1 MPAYSVVTREDEHS
15 LFLKNQI
22 IQFLSSHNYHYSEEK
37 PETVFAIGGD
47 GTFLKAIHQYV
58 NQLQEVTFIGIHTG
72 TLGFMCDHPS
82 EDLDE
87 LLNTFIH
94 QSPVLYSYPLLQV
107 ELEGFNEIIYAFNE
121 ARIEN
126 MVNTLTL
133 DLFINNEFFETF
145 KGSGICLCTQIGSTA
160 INRSLGGAVIQHGLP
175 LMQLS
180 EIMGVHHRK
189 HRSLRSSMILKED
202 AEIKIQPQSF
212 SNAMLCYD
220 HLAMSLDGCTGITMK
235 NSDRHVRIARYKS
248 YSYLT
253 RLKNI
258 F

>member
-1 MPAYSVVTREDEHS
+1 MNTYAIVTRGD
-15 LFLKNQI
+15 Q
-22 IQFLSSHNYHYSEEK
+22 YSEEIK
-37 PETVFAIGGD
+37 LNIQNKLQQHNYTYDEDNCETVFIVGGD
-47 GTFLKAIHQYV
+47 GTFLNGIHKYLHRL
-58 NQLQEVTFIGIHTG
+58 NEVAFIGIHTG

-82 EDLDE
+82 DEVEE
-87 LLNTFIH
+87 LLETFLTKQPNI
-94 QSPVLYSYPLLQV
+94 YTYPLLEV
-107 ELEGFNEIIYAFNE
+107 NLEDLNQTIYAFNE

-126 MVNTLTL
+126 MLNTLTL
-133 DLFINNEFFETF
+133 DIYVNNEYFETF
-145 KGSGICLCTQIGSTA
+145 KGLGICLCTQIGSTA

-189 HRSLRSSMILKED
+189 HRSLKSSLILKED
-202 AEIKIQPQSF
+202 AVIRIEPQNLT
-212 SNAMLCYD
+212 NAMLCYD
-220 HLAMSLDGCTGITMK
+220 HLSLPLDNCKTITMK
-235 NSDRHVRIARYKS
+235 NSPLQIRIARFKN